1 MTESVTTTTPAAP
14 APALTPETPV
24 AVTKLCTGNCSGEC
38 KCGGEPAA
46 PTFRSVTIQVP
57 LTVSDEQVEMA
68 VQMGSMSVNTIM
80 AGGLQMFFPTIVAGP
95 DGQKRQ
101 SIGQVQMPIASNAH
115 VQRIVGLASVI
126 GRLNMERAKA

>member
-1 MTESVTTTTPAAP
+1 M
-14 APALTPETPV
+14 
-24 AVTKLCTGNCSGEC
+24 
-38 KCGGEPAA
+38 
-46 PTFRSVTIQVP
+46 P

-101 SIGQVQMPIASNAH
+101 SIGQVQMPIASNAD

-126 GRLNMERAKA
+126 GRLNMERAKAAASGVAGAQLNAAITGENIKDNATRELTAQAEGRAGGIIVAT